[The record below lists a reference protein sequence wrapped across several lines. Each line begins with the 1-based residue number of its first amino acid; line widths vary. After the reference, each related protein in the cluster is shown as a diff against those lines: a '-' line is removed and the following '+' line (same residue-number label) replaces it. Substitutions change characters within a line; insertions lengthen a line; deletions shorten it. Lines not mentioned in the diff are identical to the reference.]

1 MHALQSVAFYINKT
15 KSGAP
20 ELAAELIKIA
30 EQSCRSHKI
39 TSSYP
44 FDPHFLEGVD
54 ACCVIGGDGTLLG
67 IAEACARQSVPV
79 IGINRGG
86 LGFLTTFSGEEAV
99 KLFPDVLKG
108 DYCITERSMVQATA
122 SDGKSASALNDA
134 VIKEIHSGAI
144 LNLNV
149 CSEAG
154 PITDYLCDG
163 IIFTTPTGSTAY
175 NLSAGGPLVAPDAKV
190 LTMTPICPHTL
201 SNRAII
207 FDSKER
213 LTVKDVSGTKTLQI
227 ILDGATELT
236 IKPTESVVLELSPLK
251 LSLIHQ
257 KAFNHFEV
265 VRAKL
270 KWSGSNK
277 TKD

>member
-1 MHALQSVAFYINKT
+1 MRALDSIAFYINET
-15 KSGAP
+15 KYGAS
-20 ELAAELIKIA
+20 ELGAELIKIA
-30 EQSCRSHKI
+30 EKQCHHHQV
-39 TSSYP
+39 TSKYP
-44 FDPHFLEGVD
+44 FDRDFLHNVS

-67 IAEACARQSVPV
+67 IAEECAIQSVPV

-99 KLFPDVLKG
+99 RLFPEVLRG
-108 DYCITERSMVQATA
+108 NYCVTERSMVQATA
-122 SDGKSASALNDA
+122 SNGETASALNDA

-144 LNLNV
+144 LNLN
-149 CSEAG
+149 

-175 NLSAGGPLVAPDAKV
+175 NLSAGGPLVAPDANV

-201 SNRAII
+201 SNRSII

-213 LTVKDVSGTKTLQI
+213 LTVKDVSKTKTLQV
-227 ILDGATELT
+227 ILDGVALLT
-236 IKPTESVVLELSPLK
+236 IRPEESVALKVSSLK

-257 KAFNHFEV
+257 MGFNHFEV
-265 VRAKL
+265 VRTKL
-270 KWSGSNK
+270 KWSGSHK
-277 TKD
+277 THL